1 MALRYIQEAISG
13 DEESRETGIDRRKA
27 RRTSAMAGTT
37 RRRRK
42 KERHKAKQASS
53 WTSSSLFMAEARFD
67 SSRGDGD
74 NDARFRRIRG
84 GWEQNEE
91 LTGRVLE
98 ESEMPGTAGDT
109 GNLAGAATSGV
120 GE

>member
-53 WTSSSLFMAEARFD
+53 WTLDKLVFVH
-67 SSRGDGD
+67 
-74 NDARFRRIRG
+74 G
-84 GWEQNEE
+84 GST
-91 LTGRVLE
+91 L
-98 ESEMPGTAGDT
+98 
-109 GNLAGAATSGV
+109 
-120 GE
+120 